1 MKITKSQL
9 KQIIKEEIE
18 SSIEEGAWSP
28 GPPRVR
34 IDRETQEIAQHIKSS
49 IEKLDKTTRAG
60 GARKKLALKL
70 LQDLRDSSTRA
81 VQALDQTIAQKDA
94 AWREKYGEGYFGP
107 DEPPW
112 EHSLSEVSSET
123 HRCSIDTGEGY
134 WDRSIKSAAEC
145 KRAGGKWV
153 DLKKF
158 LGKFGEAR
166 EKDT

>member
-9 KQIIKEEIE
+9 KQIINEEIE

-28 GPPRVR
+28 GPARVR

-81 VQALDQTIAQKDA
+81 VKALDQTIAQKDA
-94 AWREKYGEGYFGP
+94 AWREQYGQGYFGP
-107 DEPPW
+107 DEAPW
-112 EHSLSEVSSET
+112 ETTS
-123 HRCSIDTGEGY
+123 
-134 WDRSIKSAAEC
+134 
-145 KRAGGKWV
+145 
-153 DLKKF
+153 
-158 LGKFGEAR
+158 
-166 EKDT
+166 